1 MTVLMVRSKVK
12 EDSVVE
18 VEAAIGKVFAAIDE
32 AQPQGVRYTSCKLAD
47 GVTFVALLQL
57 DDGIENPLV
66 GLPAFQELQANL
78 PEWVDGPPV
87 AEQLT
92 VVGSYGFFE

>member
-12 EDSVVE
+12 EESVAE
-18 VEAAIGKVFAAIDE
+18 VEAAVGKVFAAIDE

-47 GVTFVALLQL
+47 GLTFVALLQL

-66 GLPAFQELQANL
+66 ELPAFREFQANL
-78 PEWVDGPPV
+78 PGWVDGPPV

-92 VVGSYGFFE
+92 VVGSYGFF